1 MPRQRKTFYQLLQ
14 LPLLPL
20 VVVRDQLHSLE
31 HTATV
36 KWYLLTLRKLR
47 LEHIQKGFQCHPF
60 DMITGKLLENLIKD
74 TVQLGI
80 GMLH

>member
-20 VVVRDQLHSLE
+20 VVVRNQLHPLE

-36 KWYLLTLRKLR
+36 KWHLLTLSKLR
-47 LEHIQKGFQCHPF
+47 LEHIQKGFQRHPF
-60 DMITGKLLENLIKD
+60 DMIISKLLINRVEDI
-74 TVQLGI
+74 VQLRI
-80 GMLH
+80 CMLH